1 MKPTGNKKFKK
12 IRMPGVNPNIKTK
25 YDVQQEIKAR
35 EEEASKIKDH
45 EETKYKYE

>member
-1 MKPTGNKKFKK
+1 MKHTGNKKNKK

-35 EEEASKIKDH
+35 EEVSKIEDH

>member
-1 MKPTGNKKFKK
+1 
-12 IRMPGVNPNIKTK
+12 MPGVNPNIKTK

-35 EEEASKIKDH
+35 EEASKIEDH

>member
-1 MKPTGNKKFKK
+1 MKPTGNKKYKK
-12 IRMPGVNPNIKTK
+12 IRMHGVNPNIKTK

-35 EEEASKIKDH
+35 EEVSKIEDH